1 MDHFEQE
8 LARMMRDGQEETLY
22 EDRHRDRLH
31 AGVRARRRARA
42 AWTATGSVLT
52 VAGLGVGLMVLPS
65 SFAQDGPTGPQRRPG
80 TPAESVP
87 VPSTSRPVPRGTKA
101 PMPTCTSVT
110 RPVPMPTCASTTGP
124 VPMPYRPSTTGPVP
138 MPYRPSPA
146 EPVPTPTHTP
156 TAR

>member
-8 LARMMRDGQEETLY
+8 LARMMRDGQEDTLY

-42 AWTATGSVLT
+42 AWAATGSVLT
-52 VAGLGVGLMVLPS
+52 AAGLGVGLMVLPS

-80 TPAESVP
+80 TPAESAP
-87 VPSTSRPVPRGTKA
+87 VPSTPRPVPRGTKA
-101 PMPTCTSVT
+101 PMPTCTSTT
-110 RPVPMPTCASTTGP
+110 RSVPMPTCAPTAGP
-124 VPMPYRPSTTGPVP
+124 VPMPTRAPTTGLVP

-146 EPVPTPTHTP
+146 EPVPTPTQTP

>member
-8 LARMMRDGQEETLY
+8 LARMMRDSQEDTLY
-22 EDRHRDRLH
+22 EDRHRYRLH

-65 SFAQDGPTGPQRRPG
+65 SFAQDGPTNPQRRPC

-87 VPSTSRPVPRGTKA
+87 MPAAPRPVPGVTKV
-101 PMPTCTSVT
+101 PMPTCTSTT
-110 RPVPMPTCASTTGP
+110 RLVPMPTCPSTTRLIPMPTCASTTGP
-124 VPMPYRPSTTGPVP
+124 VPMPHRPST
-138 MPYRPSPA
+138 A
-146 EPVPTPTHTP
+146 DPVPTPTRTS

>member
-8 LARMMRDGQEETLY
+8 LARMMRDSQEDTLY

-42 AWTATGSVLT
+42 AWAATGSVLT
-52 VAGLGVGLMVLPS
+52 AAGLGVGLMVLPS
-65 SFAQDGPTGPQRRPG
+65 SFAQDGPRGPQHRPG

-87 VPSTSRPVPRGTKA
+87 MPSRPRPVPSPTKA
-101 PMPTCTSVT
+101 PMPTCTSTT
-110 RPVPMPTCASTTGP
+110 RSVPMPTCASTTGP
-124 VPMPYRPSTTGPVP
+124 VPMPTRAPATGLVP

-146 EPVPTPTHTP
+146 EPVPTPTQTP

>member
-8 LARMMRDGQEETLY
+8 LARMMRDSQEETLY

-65 SFAQDGPTGPQRRPG
+65 SLAQDGPAGPQHRSG
-80 TPAESVP
+80 TPAESGST
-87 VPSTSRPVPRGTKA
+87 PSRPRPVPTATA
-101 PMPTCTSVT
+101 PMPTCTSTARPVPMPYHLST
-110 RPVPMPTCASTTGP
+110 TEPSMPSRTSPLKPVPMPTCTSTNG
-124 VPMPYRPSTTGPVP
+124 
-138 MPYRPSPA
+138 
-146 EPVPTPTHTP
+146 PVPTPTKTS